1 MTVRDCLNKA
11 KQSLGPLKHNIDT
24 SQEVLVLIEA
34 LESIIEAVDRV
45 DSNAIWGNNHI

>member
-1 MTVRDCLNKA
+1 MIVRDYLDKA
-11 KQSLGPLKHNIDT
+11 KQSLELLKNNTDT

-34 LESIIEAVDRV
+34 LESIIIAVDRV